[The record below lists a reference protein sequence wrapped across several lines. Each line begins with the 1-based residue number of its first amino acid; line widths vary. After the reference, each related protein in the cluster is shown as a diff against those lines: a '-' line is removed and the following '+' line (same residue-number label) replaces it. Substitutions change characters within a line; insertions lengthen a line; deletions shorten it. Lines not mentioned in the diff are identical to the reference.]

1 MVGKSKE
8 DPDEDEFVAYNS
20 SKSIK
25 SIMLDYKG
33 SDFTSELFRMLLIR
47 REISHLFLSDI
58 EALEGQLASEFP
70 ELITKQSIGRTW
82 QGRDINV
89 LTLDARK
96 SMDGPAPEG
105 PKVAEKTEKK
115 ADE

>member
-1 MVGKSKE
+1 MPVCSVSACNKRQSNSVPDGDCARCE
-8 DPDEDEFVAYNS
+8 TDEDEFVAYNS

-58 EALEGQLASEFP
+58 EALES
-70 ELITKQSIGRTW
+70 
-82 QGRDINV
+82 
-89 LTLDARK
+89 
-96 SMDGPAPEG
+96 
-105 PKVAEKTEKK
+105 
-115 ADE
+115 